1 MQECENRLRTVES
14 GLPRGEKDISAVL
27 GKAVE
32 SSTKFQTETERL
44 KKARLEMSEELEKLQ
59 TENAR
64 LYHTLE
70 MHEKEDPSGLLLG
83 LRKAQE
89 RCDELRFELKKAQR
103 VSEECRREA
112 LLAQQL
118 VDGKNDRFEDLERQL
133 SALESE
139 VEKERED
146 HSLAVI
152 ELEREILRMRKET
165 SPSSK
170 DVPLLDTEN
179 PQLVASSAGGVDPT
193 ESPQQE
199 VKRLRVE
206 LEKRNFELAAVR
218 QQMDLSKS
226 MQHALLK
233 HGEGLREAESVQ
245 LSSAARMT
253 METLHELIQ
262 KKEEALEKY
271 ESMLEDSRRDQIAQK
286 QAHEEEIRELMM
298 RFREEQEDSFRKL
311 REVLRLHSHQAQP
324 ARPDAEE
331 AKSKELYA
339 QLRLREE
346 EVLGLKERLMMSQGD
361 ISRLQHKVERLDA
374 ELQNVHHQ
382 RLPASEVTCRSPKV
396 YHACH
401 WLWDS
406 ALPAC
411 LIHRHF
417 VGLHRGHHAATCENT
432 SRN

>member
-1 MQECENRLRTVES
+1 
-14 GLPRGEKDISAVL
+14 
-27 GKAVE
+27 
-32 SSTKFQTETERL
+32 
-44 KKARLEMSEELEKLQ
+44 
-59 TENAR
+59 
-64 LYHTLE
+64 
-70 MHEKEDPSGLLLG
+70 
-83 LRKAQE
+83 
-89 RCDELRFELKKAQR
+89 
-103 VSEECRREA
+103 
-112 LLAQQL
+112 
-118 VDGKNDRFEDLERQL
+118 
-133 SALESE
+133 
-139 VEKERED
+139 
-146 HSLAVI
+146 
-152 ELEREILRMRKET
+152 
-165 SPSSK
+165 
-170 DVPLLDTEN
+170 
-179 PQLVASSAGGVDPT
+179 
-193 ESPQQE
+193 
-199 VKRLRVE
+199 
-206 LEKRNFELAAVR
+206 
-218 QQMDLSKS
+218 
-226 MQHALLK
+226 
-233 HGEGLREAESVQ
+233 
-245 LSSAARMT
+245 
-253 METLHELIQ
+253 
-262 KKEEALEKY
+262 
-271 ESMLEDSRRDQIAQK
+271 
-286 QAHEEEIRELMM
+286 M

-361 ISRLQHKVERLDA
+361 ISVLLGAFIPWGNHPFLVPYLPLSYSQRLQHKVERLDA